1 MTSGPDG
8 GEGFTWKRL
17 EELFEQAQALPID
30 SRDAFLNEHCAHQPA
45 LRAQLGALLA
55 AADGDRALHIERLVV
70 DSRPHAEAPTTNV
83 DEPSPDPWLGQRL
96 GPWRLTRIIGRG
108 GMGVVYGAERADG
121 QYQLDVAVKL
131 MRAGPRD
138 GQAMDRFRTERQV
151 LASLKHPSIA
161 GLLDGGFASD
171 GMPYLVMEL
180 VDGVPITEWCS
191 PASTGIEPPSL
202 ERRLRL
208 FQSVCD
214 AVQHAHRALVVHRD
228 LKPRNIFIT
237 RAGAVKLLD
246 FGIAKLL
253 EPEAWG
259 LPATETRMEMRA
271 FTPDYAAP
279 EQLRGGAITTATDV
293 YALGVVLYEIVAGV
307 RPVTQ
312 AQGDGRVD
320 AHARE
325 AAPANADT
333 PTTMTP
339 PSAAVRRS
347 PRRDEQGFARRIRGD
362 LDRIILTALRDEP
375 ERRYAS
381 AGQLGEEIGR
391 FLDGRAVLAQPDTL
405 GYRVRKFVGRN
416 RLAVTA
422 SAVFVASLIGFG
434 AVSAWQARVLEKQ
447 RRIAQHERDTSEQV
461 VRVLIDLFEATNPA
475 VRPDGDR
482 IPLGEFLRD
491 AQTRALA
498 GLREAPA
505 VRAKLQHVLGSIQYT
520 RGAYGP
526 ARSAL
531 EEALALQRQLA
542 GPDHPDTLESL
553 HLLGQVANYG
563 GDETRA
569 RTLLQESLDR
579 HRRVHGERHPLTARA
594 LSALAPIVAAR
605 DMGRAGEMLRSA
617 LEIRQAALPANHPD
631 IAGSLAALG
640 GYELR
645 LGNFAKAREL
655 YRRALD
661 TYPTAQDRR
670 SPAAITLLGDYATLL
685 NRTREY
691 DEAGKLQREAI
702 DLSEHVLGPR
712 SITLANL
719 QNNLGT
725 TQAQAGRHAEAEE
738 SFRAAFE
745 THRAL
750 LGDDH
755 RRTRNVARNV
765 GRALAL
771 QQRYAEALP
780 WMDRALGS
788 GGKGGSG
795 IDAGILGI
803 RAQRAHVLFRLD
815 RRSEAIAIASSAVTS
830 LEGLARDE
838 AAAPLASARV
848 LLGRML
854 IESDRP
860 RPAEPLLSAALQPL
874 DRLGA
879 DHPQRAEAACELARA
894 RVLNGARAEGLA
906 QLRQCLPVYKAW
918 GLAERE
924 VVAGLER
931 LIDRSGH

>member
-1 MTSGPDG
+1 MTSGESSEPAD
-8 GEGFTWKRL
+8 FTWERL
-17 EELFEQAQALPID
+17 EELFEQAHALPPEARQD
-30 SRDAFLNEHCAHQPA
+30 FLWEQCADQPA
-45 LRAQLGALLA
+45 LRAQIEAMLA
-55 AADGDRALHIERLVV
+55 AAEGDRALHIERLVV
-70 DSRPHAEAPTTNV
+70 DARPQAAKP
-83 DEPSPDPWLGQRL
+83 DDDPASDPWLEQRL

-121 QYQLDVAVKL
+121 QYQLDVAIKL
-131 MRAGPRD
+131 MRDGPRD
-138 GQAMDRFRTERQV
+138 GQAIDRFRTERQV

-161 GLLDGGFASD
+161 SLLDGGFASD
-171 GMPYLVMEL
+171 GTPYLVMEL
-180 VDGVPITEWCS
+180 VDGVPITEWCRPPVS
-191 PASTGIEPPSL
+191 AEVPPPSL

-208 FQSVCD
+208 FQIVCD

-228 LKPRNIFIT
+228 LKPRNIFVT
-237 RAGAVKLLD
+237 RSGDVKLLD

-259 LPATETRMEMRA
+259 LPPTETRMELRA

-279 EQLRGGAITTATDV
+279 EQIHGGAITTATDV
-293 YALGVVLYEIVAGV
+293 YALGVVLYEMVTGV
-307 RPVTQ
+307 RPVTVTQSDREHRQGGGRSGPQ
-312 AQGDGRVD
+312 AS
-320 AHARE
+320 
-325 AAPANADT
+325 ADT
-333 PTTMTP
+333 PTTLTP
-339 PSAAVRRS
+339 PSEAVRRGQQG
-347 PRRDEQGFARRIRGD
+347 DERGFARRIRGD
-362 LDRIILTALRDEP
+362 LDRIILTALREEP

-381 AGQLGEEIGR
+381 AGQLGEEVGR

-405 GYRVRKFVGRN
+405 EYRVRTFVRRN
-416 RLAVTA
+416 RLAVAT
-422 SAVFVASLIGFG
+422 SAVFLASVITFG
-434 AVSAWQARVLEKQ
+434 AVSAWQARVLFEQ
-447 RRIAQHERDTSEQV
+447 RRVAQLERDTSEQV

-526 ARSAL
+526 ARGAL

-553 HLLGQVANYG
+553 HLLGQVALYG
-563 GDETRA
+563 GEEARA
-569 RTLLQESLDR
+569 RSLLEESLDR

-594 LSALAPIVAAR
+594 LFALAPIVAAG
-605 DMGRAGEMLRSA
+605 DLDRAGVMLRDV
-617 LEIRQAALPANHPD
+617 LEIRQATLPANHPD

-640 GYELR
+640 GYAQR
-645 LGNFAKAREL
+645 RGNFAEAREF

-670 SPAAITLLGDYATLL
+670 NPAAITILGDFATLL
-685 NRTREY
+685 NRMREY

-702 DLSEHVLGPR
+702 ELGEHVLGAR
-712 SITLANL
+712 SITVANL

-725 TQAQAGRHAEAEE
+725 TQALAGRHAEAEQ

-745 THRAL
+745 THRVL

-765 GRALAL
+765 GRALVL
-771 QQRYAEALP
+771 QQRYAEALT
-780 WMDRALGS
+780 WMDRALGADAS
-788 GGKGGSG
+788 E
-795 IDAGILGI
+795 DAGVLGI
-803 RAQRAHVLFRLD
+803 RAQRAHLLFRLG
-815 RRSEAIAIASSAVTS
+815 RKEEAIALAAASVTS
-830 LEGLARDE
+830 LEGLARDDT
-838 AAAPLASARV
+838 AAMLAGARV

-854 IESDRP
+854 IEVDRP
-860 RPAEPLLSAALQPL
+860 GAAEPILNAALQWL

-879 DHPQRAEAACELARA
+879 DHPQRAEAACELARV
-894 RVLNGARAEGLA
+894 RVLNGARVEGLT
-906 QLRQCLPVYKAW
+906 QLRQCLPVYKSW

-924 VVAGLER
+924 VVTALER
-931 LIDRSGH
+931 LK